1 MHRRRLCAALLSVLV
16 MGGSVPAGLASAQ
29 ATDDRHAAT
38 FTLEPVGGGTVTGLA
53 ILAARDGDTT
63 ANVLAIGAP
72 AGSIA
77 VIHGGTCAAI
87 DPTPVGLVG
96 DVGTTGQVAATIPV
110 SFAVVAD
117 GAHVL
122 ALHPGIDLSATIACG
137 TIPLVATTSTP
148 APGASAAPA
157 PPTAAAP
164 TQAAPTAAPT
174 PEPTADTACA
184 GVEAWVTGTLARF
197 DAVKAMADGLAT
209 AMNAGMAAYAQTLA
223 DTALSV
229 QRLQIEQQQAVV
241 PGPAKDAQSA
251 VMDMLRKLAE
261 AYDLMAQAYSTGN
274 MAVLQQGLN
283 AASEAQAL
291 GSSARSAVRQVATPC
306 GITVSAV

>member
-16 MGGSVPAGLASAQ
+16 IGGSVPPGVASAQ
-29 ATDDRHAAT
+29 ATEDPRVAT
-38 FTLEPVGGGTVTGLA
+38 FTLDPVGDGTVTGLA
-53 ILAARDGDTT
+53 ILAPRDADTT
-63 ANVLAIGAP
+63 VNVLAVGAP

-110 SFAVVAD
+110 PFAVVAD

-122 ALHPGIDLSATIACG
+122 ALHPGLDLATTIACG
-137 TIPLVATTSTP
+137 AIPLVATSATP
-148 APGASAAPA
+148 GPGPSAAPPPTAAPTPA
-157 PPTAAAP
+157 PPTAAP
-164 TQAAPTAAPT
+164 S
-174 PEPTADTACA
+174 PEPTADTAGA
-184 GVEAWVTGTLARF
+184 GVEAWVTATLARF
-197 DAVKAMADGLAT
+197 DAVKAMAEGLAT

-223 DTALSV
+223 DDALAI
-229 QRLQIEQQQAVV
+229 QRLQIEQQQVAV
-241 PGPAKDAQSA
+241 PGSATDAQTA
-251 VMDMLRKLAE
+251 VIDMLRKLAE

-274 MAVLQQGLN
+274 MTVLQQGLS

-291 GSSARSAVRQVATPC
+291 ATAARSAVRQVATPC
-306 GITVSAV
+306 GITVPAV